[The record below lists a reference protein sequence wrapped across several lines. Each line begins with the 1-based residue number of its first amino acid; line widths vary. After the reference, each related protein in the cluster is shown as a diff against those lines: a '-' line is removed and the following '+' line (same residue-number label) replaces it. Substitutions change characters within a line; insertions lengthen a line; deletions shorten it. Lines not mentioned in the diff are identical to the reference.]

1 MATIHTF
8 TGNEIIA
15 TEVPKYLNDN
25 FSALNSVDKDIKT
38 QLGAKAPLAS
48 PTLTGTPKAPTA
60 SQGTNTTQIATTAF
74 VASAVK
80 VKSVNGKTGD
90 VVVDLP
96 VGHMYWSVEPNVP
109 TGRLPA
115 MGATYNRALYA
126 DLWAWAN
133 SVGLVKSESEW
144 QAIASA
150 NDGNCAYYSSGDG
163 STTFRVPKLPNT
175 IASDVPSEVPV
186 VGNGKTLGLNRTN
199 ATLTSHPHQLAGA
212 SSGANYIALIGTNT
226 AQASYP
232 IGVAT
237 EADVSGIV
245 AKTSATKI
253 TGQWLIVAF
262 GVAHNIGEAD
272 VANVMQAVEQVQT
285 SVGTLEQGVGT
296 AIDYIVESYR
306 NGTEWYEVYKSGKVR
321 QGGKSNTAQS
331 WRPITLS
338 VPMANTDY
346 NVQVT
351 SEGYQKDLRSGVACS
366 NVDRTTTSLSVT
378 SIQTNNTYSN
388 QTVDWIVEGQG
399 A

>member
-25 FSALNSVDKDIKT
+25 FSALNSVDEDIKT

-60 SQGTNTTQIATTAF
+60 SEGTNTTQIATTAF

-96 VGHMYWSVEPNVP
+96 VGHIYWSVEPNVP
-109 TGRLPA
+109 AGRLPA
-115 MGATYNRALYA
+115 FGALYNRSLYA

-150 NDGNCAYYSSGDG
+150 NGGNCAYYSSGDG
-163 STTFRVPKLPNT
+163 STTFRVPALKCWVKGANSASEVGSFLEAGLPNIT
-175 IASDVPSEVPV
+175 
-186 VGNGKTLGLNRTN
+186 GKANMAFQWDALV
-199 ATLTSHPHQLAGA
+199 S
-212 SSGANYIALIGTNT
+212 SSGALQTPKSTTLPNEKKTWGN
-226 AQASYP
+226 
-232 IGVAT
+232 GVADPLREINIDASRSSSVYGNSDT
-237 EADVSGIV
+237 VQPPSIV
-245 AKTSATKI
+245 
-253 TGQWLIVAF
+253 GMFLIVAF

-272 VANVMQAVEQVQT
+272 VSNVMQAVEQVQT
-285 SVGTLEQGVGT
+285 SVQTVDNKITG
-296 AIDYIVESYR
+296 ISDYIVESYR

-321 QGGKSNTAQS
+321 QGGRNTKSTVTLLKSFADTNYSVFLTAD
-331 WRPITLS
+331 
-338 VPMANTDY
+338 ND
-346 NVQVT
+346 N
-351 SEGYQKDLRSGVACS
+351 SGNNPRIAAV
-366 NVDRTTTSLSVT
+366 NKTTTTFKWYNGNWSYNGYW
-378 SIQTNNTYSN
+378 QA
-388 QTVDWIVEGQG
+388 EGQG